1 MNITEIRHPLVRHK
15 VGLMREVGI
24 TPAAFRALVAE
35 VSRLIAVEA
44 TRDIEL
50 DTAQIECW
58 SGRLSVPRLPA
69 LAPTL
74 VPILRAGLG
83 MLEGVQAMLPESPVS
98 MIGIKRDEHTLQP
111 HAYYLNLASH
121 IDERIALILD
131 PMLATGGSL
140 CATIDALKK
149 AGCKRMCALTL
160 VSAPEGVRHVNTLH
174 PDVPLY
180 TAAVDERLNEH
191 GYILPGLGDAGDKI
205 FGTDTHD

>member
-1 MNITEIRHPLVRHK
+1 MKIVEVAHPLVRHK
-15 VGLMREVGI
+15 VGLMREAGI
-24 TPAAFRALVAE
+24 SPAAFRALVAE

-44 TRDIEL
+44 TRDVEL

-58 SGRLSVPRLPA
+58 SGMLTVPRLPT

-83 MLEGVQAMLPESPVS
+83 MLEGVQAMLPEAPVS
-98 MIGIKRDEHTLQP
+98 MVGIKRDERTLLPQ
-111 HAYYLNLASH
+111 AYYLNLASK
-121 IDERIALILD
+121 IDQRLALILD

-140 CATIDALKK
+140 CATIEALKS
-149 AGCKRMCALTL
+149 AGCTRMCALTL
-160 VSAPEGVRHVNTLH
+160 VSAPEGIRHVNELH
-174 PDVPLY
+174 PDVPLF
-180 TAAVDERLNEH
+180 TAAVDTRLNEH